1 MTGEKRRN
9 YLSTVLRRWKE
20 IKEDSARLS
29 EYNDR
34 ARRMKNKAEKPAK
47 SGDDHSGS
55 SMEQQ
60 MVTERF
66 VVKKTQRQPQKASKS
81 PEFVDTDSD
90 DSDDDSE
97 EQKPSVKQPTWGC
110 PR

>member
-9 YLSTVLRRWKE
+9 YLSIVLRRWKE

-34 ARRMKNKAEKPAK
+34 ARRMKNKAEKTAK

-60 MVTERF
+60 MVKM
-66 VVKKTQRQPQKASKS
+66 VVCGKKKHRGSPKKHQSPQSLLIQTQMIQTMIQRNKNL
-81 PEFVDTDSD
+81 
-90 DSDDDSE
+90 
-97 EQKPSVKQPTWGC
+97 
-110 PR
+110 R

>member
-1 MTGEKRRN
+1 MTGEKRKN
-9 YLSTVLRRWKE
+9 YLSIVLRRWKK

-66 VVKKTQRQPQKASKS
+66 VVKKNTEAAPKS
-81 PEFVDTDSD
+81 IKV
-90 DSDDDSE
+90 
-97 EQKPSVKQPTWGC
+97 
-110 PR
+110 PRVC